1 MQLCGGQIRVRVRP
15 GQGAAGLDALLE
27 GKIAE
32 GAGTES
38 GGDQASPGIRLVLG
52 QEGVAR
58 LCKVKETVVA
68 RGWSQDPGVR
78 SRQPRAG

>member
-1 MQLCGGQIRVRVRP
+1 MP
-15 GQGAAGLDALLE
+15 WLE

-38 GGDQASPGIRLVLG
+38 GGDQVSPGTRLVLG

-58 LCKVKETVVA
+58 LCKVNEAVVA

-78 SRQPRAG
+78 FRQPRAG